1 MSTVSVDGSQSHP
14 LQSVCSAVAFALSV
28 WCVCVCGGGGAAKG
42 IPQSF
47 DCAMLNQL

>member
-28 WCVCVCGGGGAAKG
+28 WWGGGGGGAAKG